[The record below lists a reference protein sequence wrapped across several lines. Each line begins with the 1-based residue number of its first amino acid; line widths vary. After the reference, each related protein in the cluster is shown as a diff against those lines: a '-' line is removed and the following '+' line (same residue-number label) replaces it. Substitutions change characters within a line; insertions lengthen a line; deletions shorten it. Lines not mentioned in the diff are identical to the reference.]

1 MTYHYCSCI
10 RVLSSLHVYG
20 FTATCFH
27 VWLTLRMLSFVVDL
41 VLVGSSNVSCAIVIY
56 LSYCYGDQLS
66 FAAFACLLRDS
77 RHHIHQPIGQLTVQA
92 DVKWAMFGQMVEFC
106 HKM

>member
-1 MTYHYCSCI
+1 MLLTIMTYHYCSCI

-66 FAAFACLLRDS
+66 FAAFACLLRDP
-77 RHHIHQPIGQLTVQA
+77 RHYTPQWRRNDTRHGCQRG
-92 DVKWAMFGQMVEFC
+92 KC
-106 HKM
+106 